1 MSAHEQTHSAPHA
14 HTNYFKVWVTLVI
27 LLVIS
32 VLGPMIGIKAITLI
46 TAFGIAGV
54 KAFMVASKFMHL
66 NTEKK
71 YIVYFLLICLFLMIF
86 FFFTI
91 APDIMSNHGTNWRM
105 LETNKTISLPA
116 HE

>member
-1 MSAHEQTHSAPHA
+1 MSTQEHA
-14 HTNYFKVWVTLVI
+14 HSPEHAPTNYFKVWVTLVV

-32 VLGPMIGIKAITLI
+32 VLGPFIGIKAITLI
-46 TAFGIAGV
+46 TAFGIALV

-66 NTEKK
+66 NVEKK
-71 YIVYFLLICLFLMIF
+71 YIVYFLLICLFLMVF

-91 APDIMSNHGTNWRM
+91 APDIMSDHGTNWRM
-105 LETNKTISLPA
+105 LNTHQAISVPA